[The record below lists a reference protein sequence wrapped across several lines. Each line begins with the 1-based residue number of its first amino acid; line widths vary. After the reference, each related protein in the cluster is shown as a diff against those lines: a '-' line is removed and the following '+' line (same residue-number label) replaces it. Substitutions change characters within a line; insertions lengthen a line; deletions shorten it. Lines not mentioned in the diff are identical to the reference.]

1 MTKRSILRTS
11 LLLLPAQIVFR
22 AGEALLPLVLA
33 TWFGRSGATDVYYFC
48 WAVFAFAGSLVFSAY
63 VDSAIVPIVAEERL
77 LRRETVPR
85 LLGALLTWTVIVG
98 SALALLIGA
107 GAFAYFRA
115 RYAGSAESAIA
126 AAMVVPFS
134 VLLVVMSVR
143 TYLSTLLNADH
154 KYFAQPVASS
164 LGVATQLATIALLRG
179 RMGITCVPYA
189 TLAGEAVAVGALAWV
204 AFRWAGLKM
213 VLSLDRPAP
222 LRKFARLV
230 ASEVGGGAVTRINP
244 VIDQLMASLA
254 AVVGGATL
262 LRYSS
267 DVSGVP
273 TSLLQAALL
282 PVLLSHLAED
292 YAARDLAK
300 LKATVWRA
308 LAAVTA
314 ILLAASTLLY
324 LVRVP
329 LLRAVFLRGAMD
341 EGGVAQMVAIFPY
354 HLVGIAPF
362 GALLVLTRAHVA
374 LQNSRI
380 MFSMGVLNA
389 SANVVFNLVLVGAM
403 GLSGIALATSL
414 VQLAVALVFFVRLR
428 RAFARID
435 RLSAEPG
442 VEVA

>member
-33 TWFGRSGATDVYYFC
+33 TWFGRSSATDVYYFC
-48 WAVFAFAGSLVFSAY
+48 WAVFAFAGSLVFAAY
-63 VDSAIVPIVAEERL
+63 VDSAIVPIVAEERI

-85 LLGALLTWTVIVG
+85 LLGALLTWTLVIG
-98 SALALLIGA
+98 SALATLIGL
-107 GAFAYFRA
+107 GALAYFRV
-115 RYAGSAESAIA
+115 RYAGSEESDVA
-126 AAMVVPFS
+126 AAMVLPFS
-134 VLLVVMSVR
+134 VLLVAMSVR
-143 TYLSTLLNADH
+143 TYLSTLLNSDH

-164 LGVATQLATIALLRG
+164 LGVATQLATIATLRG
-179 RMGITCVPYA
+179 SMGIACVPYA
-189 TLAGEAVAVGALAWV
+189 TLAGELVAVAALSWV
-204 AFRWAGLKM
+204 AFRWAGMKM
-213 VLSLDRPAP
+213 VLSFDRPAP

-254 AVVGGATL
+254 AVLGGATL

-282 PVLLSHLAED
+282 PVLLSHLSED

-300 LKATVWRA
+300 LKATVRRA

-314 ILLAASTLLY
+314 ILVAVSVALY
-324 LVRVP
+324 LVRAP

-389 SANVVFNLVLVGAM
+389 ASNVVFNVVLVRAM
-403 GLSGIALATSL
+403 GLAGIALATSL
-414 VQLAVALVFFVRLR
+414 VQAAVALVFFVRLR
-428 RAFARID
+428 RLFAKLD
-435 RLSAEPG
+435 APVAETLA
-442 VEVA
+442 EVA